1 MTAIEGPKTVVLETA
16 AFLCDANDT
25 RKAIEI
31 SHLPA
36 ELTGG
41 L

>member
-16 AFLCDANDT
+16 PFLCDANDA
-25 RKAIEI
+25 RAAIAI
-31 SHLPA
+31 SHRPA
-36 ELTGG
+36 ELTRG